1 MLFNFKKY
9 RDIMSCYKYWG
20 KIEEIADKLS
30 NFGNLDDDMDA
41 LDDVAIDE
49 VIEILDEVEVIAH
62 DKTIDFDSAK
72 HILDDE
78 KDEQGIKINP

>member
-1 MLFNFKKY
+1 MKKY

-49 VIEILDEVEVIAH
+49 VIEILDEVEVI
-62 DKTIDFDSAK
+62 SS
-72 HILDDE
+72 ILP
-78 KDEQGIKINP
+78 QYL

>member
-1 MLFNFKKY
+1 
-9 RDIMSCYKYWG
+9 MSCYKYWG

-49 VIEILDEVEVIAH
+49 VIKILDEVEVIA
-62 DKTIDFDSAK
+62 A
-72 HILDDE
+72 
-78 KDEQGIKINP
+78 

>member
-1 MLFNFKKY
+1 
-9 RDIMSCYKYWG
+9 MSCYKYWG

-49 VIEILDEVEVIAH
+49 VIKILDEVEVIAH

-72 HILDDE
+72 YILDDE
-78 KDEQGIKINP
+78 KMTGHKINP

>member
-1 MLFNFKKY
+1 
-9 RDIMSCYKYWG
+9 MSCYKYWG